1 MNGMSLPEIHP
12 TLPEELRA
20 PCETI
25 AEAVREA
32 GGTACMVGGAVRD
45 GLLGIP
51 VKDVDIEVFGVA
63 AGKLRELLRKHFFV
77 IEVGASFGVFKLR
90 GVDID
95 VSLPRRESKKGEGH
109 KGFSVEGDPTMTIAE
124 AAQRRDFTINALY
137 RDLADGRL
145 ADPLGGE
152 KDLQNG
158 ILRHCGPAFGDDPLR
173 VLRAMQFV
181 ARFGMKV
188 APETLDVCRA
198 MTMENL
204 PAERLYEEWKK
215 LLLKGRTISAGL
227 AFLKDSTWLRFFPE
241 LETLVGCEQDKDW
254 HPEGDAWMHTLHCM
268 DAYATLRTGDEYEDM
283 VVGLATLCH
292 DLGKPRSTFTDENG
306 RIRAFGH
313 DVAGEEPTRA
323 FLERIT
329 RQKQLV
335 EDVVSLVKTHM
346 QTTSL
351 YKSHAG
357 MAAIRRLAMKV
368 RIDRLVRLTRADM
381 RGTPPVPHDEAP
393 CDWLLEKAHE
403 MELQSTAPK
412 PIMLGRHLIHLGLK
426 PGPDF
431 TSILDALFEAQLEGE
446 FVDEAGGIEIA
457 KKLIAERK

>member
-1 MNGMSLPEIHP
+1 MSLPEKVP
-12 TLPEELRA
+12 TLPKELRE
-20 PCETI
+20 PCAII
-25 AEAVREA
+25 ATKIREA
-32 GGTACMVGGAVRD
+32 GGNAFMVGGAVRD

-51 VKDVDIEVFGVA
+51 VKDVDIEVFGLS
-63 AGKLRELLRKHFFV
+63 AGQLREILRKHFFV

-109 KGFSVEGDPTMTIAE
+109 KGFTVEGDPSMTIAE
-124 AAQRRDFTINALY
+124 AALRRDFTVNAMY
-137 RDLADGRL
+137 RDLADGTL
-145 ADPLGGE
+145 VDPLNGE

-173 VLRAMQFV
+173 VLRAMQFM
-181 ARFGMKV
+181 ARFDMKV
-188 APETLDVCRA
+188 APETLEVCRT

-215 LLLKGRTISAGL
+215 LILKGKTISAGL
-227 AFLKDSTWLRFFPE
+227 AFLKDSTWLRYFPE
-241 LETLVGCEQDKDW
+241 LEALVGCEQDKEW

-268 DAYATLRTGDEYEDM
+268 DAYAGLRTGDEYEDT

-292 DLGKPRSTFTDENG
+292 DLGKPLRTFTDADG
-306 RIRAFGH
+306 HIRAYGH
-313 DVAGEEPTRA
+313 DVAGEAPTRT
-323 FLERIT
+323 FLDRIT

-381 RGTPPVPHDEAP
+381 RGTPPIPHDETP
-393 CDWLLEKAHE
+393 CDWLLAQAHE
-403 MELQSTAPK
+403 MELQSSAPK
-412 PIMLGRHLIHLGLK
+412 PIILGRHLIQLGLK
-426 PGPDF
+426 PGRDF
-431 TSILDALFEAQLEGE
+431 SAILDRLFEEQLDGA
-446 FVDEAGGIEIA
+446 FTDEAGGVERA
-457 KKLIAERK
+457 KTLISTQK